1 MLQNACMEPFLRRT
15 ARVLYNTCGENLS
28 RVCLVFPGR
37 RAGLF
42 FNRELSGML
51 TRDIWMPHSCSIGQL
66 VERVTGSKASDD
78 LSLLA
83 SLYSVYTK
91 ITSKDVSFS
100 DFYALGTI
108 LLRDFDLIDK
118 YLADPVQLYNNIRD
132 LKHIEQDYSF
142 LSTEQI
148 ECIRSFWKA
157 FEVNPDHNLNKQFVS
172 LWEKLPV
179 IYRTFNKELLDK
191 DQAYEGALYRRM
203 AEKLKQ
209 EGPLPLFEGYPLY
222 AFIGFNALNACE
234 KVMFNALKEAGK
246 AVFFWDY
253 DAYYIENQIQEAG
266 LFMRE
271 NIRNFPPAE
280 PYDKTFSPLNEPST
294 IEVLPV
300 PSYVMQAKIV
310 PQVLKRHNLP
320 KDIRSAIVL
329 ADEELLVP
337 LLYSLAPAPDS
348 ASGTLNVTMG
358 FPLKR
363 TSAFTLI
370 DILVRYGCSGKGYT
384 DARPLRMH
392 PYIQTLNIE
401 KELSVKPA
409 SIKELHELLTFLL
422 DKLDD
427 SEDLRRTDKMLVP
440 IVRETRKQLNRI
452 YLSVGQAG
460 MDMSLKL
467 YAQLLLTHLATVSI
481 PFSGEPL
488 EGLQIMGF
496 LETRC
501 LDFENLVILSAQENV
516 LPGDQRDHSLIP
528 YNIKKAFGLPS
539 PEQHM
544 AMHAYYFYRLIQR
557 ARHITFIY
565 NNKTEGSS
573 KGEVSRFVR
582 QIACELSSAEFIRS
596 GLTYSLSLPAI
607 QPVSVP
613 KTGSVMEKLLQF
625 TSQENRKSI
634 SPSALQTYI
643 KCTLRFYYEYVARLR
658 SPDETTEE
666 MDSLHFGNIVHS
678 VLEQIYK
685 PYLNKMLDKAQLMS
699 ILGNKAALKN
709 LIDRTAEDYLDKT
722 FGEDSAMLKGRWSL
736 LSEVATLY
744 VENFIRFD
752 ANQAPFMVKNVE
764 MRFTAGFSNVTIGG
778 IIDRLDLRN
787 GNLYLIDYKTGAE
800 KNVFTSVEE
809 LFSGKPAL
817 KNDNVFQVLCYSFL
831 YAGRNP
837 GTGTPV
843 PLLYYLRT
851 LSTAGNNGF
860 LSYGR
865 SILNEP
871 AMVEALKND
880 FYDRL
885 KVLLEELFNFSIPF
899 VQTEYSDHCKY
910 CSFISI
916 CQRDKKDE

>member
-1 MLQNACMEPFLRRT
+1 MESFLQRT

-28 RVCLVFPGR
+28 QVCLVFPGR

-42 FNRELSGML
+42 FNRELSGIL
-51 TRDIWMPHSCSIGQL
+51 SRDIWMPHSCSIGQL
-66 VERVTGSKASDD
+66 VERVTGSKTSDD
-78 LSLLA
+78 LCLLA
-83 SLYSVYTK
+83 SLYRVYTQV
-91 ITSKDVSFS
+91 TSKDTSFS

-108 LLRDFDLIDK
+108 FLRDFDLIDK

-142 LSTEQI
+142 LSPEQI

-157 FEVNPDHNLNKQFVS
+157 FEVNPDHKLNKQFAS
-172 LWEKLPV
+172 LWEKLPI
-179 IYRTFNKELLDK
+179 IYRAFNKELLDK
-191 DQAYEGALYRRM
+191 DQAYEGTLYRRM

-209 EGPLPLFEGYPLY
+209 EGPLPLFEDHPLY

-234 KVMFNALKEAGK
+234 KVMFNALKEAGR

-280 PYDKTFSPLNEPST
+280 RYDKTFSPLSEPTT

-310 PQVLKRHNLP
+310 PQVFSRYNLP
-320 KDIRSAIVL
+320 KDIRSAVVL

-337 LLYSLAPAPDS
+337 LLYSLAPDTDS
-348 ASGTLNVTMG
+348 GSGTLNVTMG

-363 TSAFTLI
+363 TSAFNLI

-392 PYIQTLNIE
+392 PYVQTLNIE

-409 SIKELHELLTFLL
+409 GIKDLHELLTFLL

-427 SEDLRRTDKMLVP
+427 SEDLRRTDKMLIP

-452 YLSVGQAG
+452 YLSVVQTGV
-460 MDMSLKL
+460 DMSLKL
-467 YAQLLLTHLATVSI
+467 YAQLMLTHLATVSI

-501 LDFENLVILSAQENV
+501 LDFENLIILSAQENV
-516 LPGDQRDHSLIP
+516 LPGDQSDHSLIP
-528 YNIKKAFGLPS
+528 YHIKKAFGLPS

-557 ARHITFIY
+557 ARHVTFIY

-582 QIACELSSAEFIRS
+582 QVACELSTAEFIWS
-596 GLTYSLSLPAI
+596 GLSYSLSLPAVLPI
-607 QPVSVP
+607 SVP
-613 KTGSVMEKLLQF
+613 KTGSVSEQLRQF
-625 TSQENRKSI
+625 ILPENRRSI

-643 KCTLRFYYEYVARLR
+643 KCTLRFYFEHVARLK
-658 SPDETTEE
+658 SPDEKPEE

-678 VLEQIYK
+678 VLEQLYR
-685 PYLNKMLDKAQLMS
+685 PHLNKMMDKAQLMA
-699 ILGNKAALKN
+699 IFDNKASLKT
-709 LIDRTAEDYLDKT
+709 LVDRTAGDYLDRT

-744 VENFIRFD
+744 VGNFIRFD
-752 ANQAPFMVKNVE
+752 ADQAPFMVKDVE
-764 MRFTAGFSNVTIGG
+764 MRFSAGFGNVTIAG

-787 GNLYLIDYKTGAE
+787 GNLFLIDYKTGAE

-809 LFSGKPAL
+809 LFNGKPAL

-831 YAGRNP
+831 YAERNP
-837 GTGTPV
+837 GSGTPV

-851 LSTAGNNGF
+851 LSTGRNNGY

-865 SILNEP
+865 TTLTEP
-871 AMVEALKND
+871 TGVEELKND
-880 FYDRL
+880 FYGRL
-885 KVLLEELFNFSIPF
+885 KVLLEELFNFNIPF
-899 VQTEYSDHCKY
+899 IQTEYSEHCKY
-910 CSFISI
+910 CPFISI